1 MLSSDGEDSGDGG
14 AKLRT
19 RTGRHSELLNLSV
32 FLVLKIG
39 NKARMWVVARV
50 VLDACG
56 ASWIRRQ
63 KLFSAVSECEGSGT
77 VLMTPGS
84 VLSLHSS
91 SAAQLHGALTAR
103 AAAPLTSIPLLA
115 KGIYVL
121 MAHLPQQ
128 EKSEKSCGSRAWWY
142 TAVILVLGTKA
153 GRWREFKVNLGSASS
168 CLGKKKVE
176 RTHCSHPIP
185 KTSQVQ

>member
-1 MLSSDGEDSGDGG
+1 
-14 AKLRT
+14 
-19 RTGRHSELLNLSV
+19 
-32 FLVLKIG
+32 
-39 NKARMWVVARV
+39 MWVVARV

-63 KLFSAVSECEGSGT
+63 KLFSTVSECEGSGT

-103 AAAPLTSIPLLA
+103 AAAPLPSISLLA

-142 TAVILVLGTKA
+142 TTVILVLGTKA

-168 CLGKKKVE
+168 CRETFPSRKEKGRKNTLLSSHSQDSTSPVMNRRKSDPPGQLYPFLLLGTKLNEGSRVWGY
-176 RTHCSHPIP
+176 IA
-185 KTSQVQ
+185 